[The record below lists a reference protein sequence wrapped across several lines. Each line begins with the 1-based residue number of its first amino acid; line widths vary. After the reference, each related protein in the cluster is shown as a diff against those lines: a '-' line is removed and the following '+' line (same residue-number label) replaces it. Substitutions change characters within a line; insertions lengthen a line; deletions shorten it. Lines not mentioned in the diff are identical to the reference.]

1 MDGTVEGRISVG
13 ITGRFQGAVDQEVVH
28 AGAAPCLWPRKIG
41 GVAVDMEDDVT
52 SQIADSCA
60 RMGGGIV
67 EEPEDLI
74 IGLLGGL
81 GLLGG
86 NRAKGGKHGRVD
98 GNGLVQ
104 QVPDDLLD

>member
-1 MDGTVEGRISVG
+1 M
-13 ITGRFQGAVDQEVVH
+13 
-28 AGAAPCLWPRKIG
+28 
-41 GVAVDMEDDVT
+41 DMEDHVT
-52 SQIADSCA
+52 RRIADGCT

-86 NRAKGGKHGRVD
+86 DRAKGGKHGRVD
-98 GNGLVQ
+98 GYGVVQ
-104 QVPDDLLD
+104 QVPDDLLN

>member
-1 MDGTVEGRISVG
+1 M
-13 ITGRFQGAVDQEVVH
+13 
-28 AGAAPCLWPRKIG
+28 
-41 GVAVDMEDDVT
+41 DMEDHVT
-52 SQIADSCA
+52 RRIADGCT

-86 NRAKGGKHGRVD
+86 DRAKGGKHGRFDSYGV
-98 GNGLVQ
+98 VQ
-104 QVPDDLLD
+104 QVPDYLLNEGDALGWKDSRFVGVIGSLDRRTIRRFFQAWGDSWGAR